1 MTEQQSPRDRL
12 LFATRLVLTLLIAGT
27 LLLIA
32 LAMVGIPAMFLF
44 KAQLEPQLVQSGF
57 PANSIPWLALMAALA
72 AVMAVL
78 GFLFFRHLRRIVDSV
93 SSGDP
98 FVPINADRLRA
109 MAWLSLGVQGVV
121 FLLTPLIIWFDAMPH
136 KPNVH
141 HSDSGLSFGSMI
153 LALLLF
159 VLARVFRVGSQMRE
173 ELEGTV

>member
-1 MTEQQSPRDRL
+1 MTVESKRDRL
-12 LFATRLVLTLLIAGT
+12 LFVTRLVLTLLLGGT
-27 LLLIA
+27 LLLMA
-32 LAMVGIPAMFLF
+32 LAIIGIPAAFLF
-44 KAQLEPQLVQSGF
+44 HGTLEPHLVESGF
-57 PANSIPWLALMAALA
+57 RPGSIPWLALMLALVG
-72 AVMAVL
+72 VMAAL

-98 FVPINADRLRA
+98 FVPVNADRLQA

-159 VLARVFRVGSQMRE
+159 VLARVFRVGAEMRE